1 MEEEIEKPKR
11 SNAKNIEK
19 GREFV
24 NSILNNE
31 EEIKKI
37 EEQQKKEIAE
47 LERSVDPIGGYGASI
62 QTVKSF
68 EQTYRNSQVE
78 YGLQTSLSEEPNY
91 VYPGSP
97 GAVNYFTENF
107 KKYLMDWY
115 TNYSDKINVHVHPL
129 RPYSETDTTVTYKST
144 DVIDESFSE
153 SDIIFHISFR
163 SLESRI
169 ISRYSTYVMQ
179 EPKMGWDVYEQT
191 YSEFKRVFTDDGRPT
206 VLSSLSNKIKE
217 LYQYYYR
224 EFFLKTYNIAQNDK
238 EFVLKGWFGRTG
250 THYAVS
256 NVCKYYGF
264 PYARYSYKELPKR
277 KTIFKTEKKQSLEYK
292 FFDEQGRP
300 IN

>member
-1 MEEEIEKPKR
+1 MEEEIEKPLQR
-11 SNAKNIEK
+11 SHAKNIEK

-97 GAVNYFTENF
+97 GGVDYFTGNF
-107 KKYLMDWY
+107 GKYIMDWY
-115 TNYSDKINVHVHPL
+115 RNYSDRINVHVHPP
-129 RPYSETDTTVTYKST
+129 RPYSETDTTVTYRST
-144 DVIDESFSE
+144 DIIDESFSDA
-153 SDIIFHISFR
+153 DIVFHIRYR
-163 SLESRI
+163 SLESRL
-169 ISRYSTYVMQ
+169 ISRYSTYVLQ
-179 EPKMGWDVYEQT
+179 EPKIGWDSYEQT
-191 YSEFKRVFTDDGRPT
+191 YPEFRLG
-206 VLSSLSNKIKE
+206 VLSDNGSKIRQ

-224 EFFLKTYNIAQNDK
+224 EFFSKTSYIAQNDK
-238 EFVLKGWFGRTG
+238 EFVLTGWFGRTG

-264 PYARYSYKELPKR
+264 PYARYSYRNLPKR
-277 KTIFKTEKKQSLEYK
+277 KTMFKTEKKQSPNYK

-300 IN
+300 ID